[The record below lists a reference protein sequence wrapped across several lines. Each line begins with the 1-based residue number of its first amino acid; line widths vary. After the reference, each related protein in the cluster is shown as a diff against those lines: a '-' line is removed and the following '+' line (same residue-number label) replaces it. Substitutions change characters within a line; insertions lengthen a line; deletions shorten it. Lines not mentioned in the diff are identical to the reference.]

1 MSSKPWL
8 RPLRER
14 NFRLFFIG
22 QTASQ
27 IGTGIA
33 PVAVAFAVLAHGDA
47 TDVGYVLAAG
57 TVPLVVFLLVGGV
70 VGDRINR
77 RRLMLLAD
85 SLRTASEGAL
95 GLWVLLGT
103 PPLWGFMAL
112 AAIMGIGQAFFSPSM
127 TGIMPQL
134 LSADMLQ
141 QGNALNGISSSSGSI
156 IGPAVAGVIIAVSSP
171 GWAILVDAF
180 TYLASVI
187 SLGLIRTNWSASEHS
202 ESFMALL
209 REGWREFWARTWL
222 WVIVIQSAFVNAL
235 FASLFVL
242 GPVVA
247 KQSLGGASSWGAI
260 LAAEGVGA
268 LVGGIVMLRVHPRRP
283 LLVANLAGLF
293 YAVPLFFIATRSAV
307 VVIALSGFLA
317 GVFIAVFNVQ
327 WTTTMQREI
336 PAHVLSRVS
345 AYDWFGS
352 LVILPVGMALAGPVA
367 SKIGI
372 TTTLVGCGVLIFLLV
387 LLTLLVPSVIQLTA
401 PVQSEERGI
410 LGQAR

>member
-1 MSSKPWL
+1 MSSKHWL
-8 RPLRER
+8 RPLGER
-14 NFRLFFIG
+14 NFQLFFLG

-27 IGTGIA
+27 IGTGMA

-47 TDVGYVLAAG
+47 SDVGYVLAAG

-70 VGDRINR
+70 VGDRIGR

-85 SLRTASEGAL
+85 TLRTAAEGAL
-95 GLWVLLGT
+95 GLWVLLGR

-112 AAIMGIGQAFFSPSM
+112 AALMGVGQAFFSPSM
-127 TGIMPQL
+127 TGIVPQL

-141 QGNALNGISSSSGSI
+141 QGNALNGISSSSGSVV
-156 IGPAVAGVIIAVSSP
+156 GPAIGGVIVAVTNP
-171 GWAILVDAF
+171 GWAILVDAV
-180 TYLASVI
+180 TYLASVV
-187 SLGLIRTNWSASEHS
+187 SLALLRIDWNASEHP
-202 ESFMALL
+202 EAFMALL
-209 REGWREFWARTWL
+209 REGWREFWSRSWL

-235 FASLFVL
+235 FASVFVL

-260 LAAEGVGA
+260 LASEGVGA
-268 LVGGIVMLRVHPRRP
+268 VIGGVVMLRVHPRRP
-283 LLVANLAGLF
+283 LLVANLSALVF
-293 YAVPLFFIATRSAV
+293 ALPLFFVATRSAV
-307 VVIALSGFLA
+307 AVIALAAFLA
-317 GVFIAVFNVQ
+317 GVFIAVFGVQ

-352 LVILPVGMALAGPVA
+352 LVILPIGMALAGPVA

-372 TTTLVGCGVLIFLLV
+372 TTTLVGCGVLMVMLI
-387 LLTLLVPSVIQLTA
+387 LLTLLVPSVVRLTA
-401 PVQSEERGI
+401 PTQCEEQGI
-410 LGQAR
+410 VDQPH